1 VKYLAQHGHLAVVNE
16 SISGGS
22 PDAAMAAGE
31 AAARASGPA
40 AASVAATAKG
50 IVSIA
55 NFAFTPKI
63 IEIASGDGVT
73 WRNDDDV
80 PHRIQSTTSAFAPSA
95 VLDTK
100 GTYEVRMATAGKFDY
115 FCSLHPMMTGSI
127 VVR

>member
-1 VKYLAQHGHLAVVNE
+1 MIGPLTGDE
-16 SISGGS
+16 
-22 PDAAMAAGE
+22 
-31 AAARASGPA
+31 ARAYRQPPA
-40 AASVAATAKG
+40 AASAATAVKG
-50 IVSIA
+50 VVSIA

-63 IEIASGDGVT
+63 IEIASGDRVT

-100 GTYEVRMATAGKFDY
+100 ATYEVRMPTAGRFEY